1 MAIDGLIPRKTLFGN
16 PDKASPQISPNG
28 EHITF
33 LAPVNGILNIW
44 LAKSK
49 DPNSA
54 MPITEDSDRGIR
66 FYGWTYTNEHIAYI
80 QDIGGDENWHVYVVN
95 IHTHETKD

>member
-44 LAKSK
+44 LAKSN

-54 MPITEDSDRGIR
+54 VPITEDSDLSLI
-66 FYGWTYTNEHIAYI
+66 HI
-80 QDIGGDENWHVYVVN
+80 
-95 IHTHETKD
+95 